1 MAERIDP
8 KGSQRAVIESTA
20 ASTSVDAGAGTG
32 KTTTMLLRIERAI
45 DSGAVDPEDVLVLT
59 FANEAAASI
68 RAAVAD
74 RLDPETAAAID
85 IYTYHSFCHRLVREY
100 AYYLGLSPEFAI
112 VTDRDRRRLIGRL
125 LAENEY
131 DFADSSPWRAGTA
144 DDLAGAVDRFVQ
156 SMSQEDIDPDALT
169 DRLPDIPTV
178 ERLNEFTLWLAAR
191 AETLSFDNEAFRFFN
206 REEHL
211 EAGREALVDY
221 GKLLTYCRETIA
233 DAPADFQAEPV
244 VQDVEA
250 YFGVLQECVT
260 NTIAALDLE
269 DPETKQLPRALFGNE
284 IYGTATGQLEQTPFG
299 RLTHYLAFLRRAR
312 HYTDVYADYRRTLEA
327 EGAVDFDQLVRTA
340 TGLLADDAVAGE
352 ITDRWQQVYCDEF
365 QDTDRTQ
372 FELIGQLTDGPDR
385 PDLLAIGDTDQ
396 AIYGWRGTD
405 RKGLD
410 RLATESDDHVA
421 HELELNFRSKQE
433 ILELTNRCAYG
444 GHGSKTLRED
454 GRTLEAYDE
463 PNPPVRLA
471 RIDSDELSLSP
482 AEQVATTVSRLLNG
496 GVNGVPE
503 KSLADIAVIVRTNRQ
518 AGAVA
523 DELRALQLPYDRSGS
538 AWGERSSGM
547 QTLVS
552 YLRVLVDPA
561 ADTHLRRVLIARYRL
576 PEADLKR
583 LQAAPGTL
591 SAALEGA
598 DPAAFDAPDRLER
611 AREDLE
617 ALREI
622 RGAVP
627 LSRFVTRFREVT
639 RLEWFLTSEDR
650 DAFDRVRRFLDAYDA
665 DGAVQTLSPS
675 VVDALER
682 AVDGGSSG
690 RDRGTQ
696 SDDCIDVMTVHQ
708 AKGLQFDTVL
718 VPYLTDEE
726 WCVEHDYAKRA
737 RYRLLSATIDDEI
750 ESPLCADLAHET
762 VGEEWRVLH
771 VALTRAENHLFC
783 FGSSYEYAG
792 EPDQLSPAT
801 AQACLAEEIEW
812 DVCGERMDLWEALT
826 AAFEDVREAYP
837 ETVLDLTDDVASWAG
852 VTPGTI
858 TYYTGERSRELDV
871 QEAIETIHRLGR
883 RLRTGTLSAV
893 ADAATVVGDTGSVVD
908 TGVGVEGIETDGVG
922 AEGVGV
928 ETETRATVESAGR
941 PLNATSVHSTRFP
954 LEALSRAGSS
964 RLPMA
969 IDHSY
974 SAMETHAD
982 CRRRHYLD
990 HVVWAV
996 DDPVQPQIQPSRVDI
1011 DGATVTGT
1019 DTDSSPRIVGTLFHD
1034 VAEEAFYREYETEAA
1049 WKAAVDRQ
1057 VTARDQEAHRAAT
1070 RACVDRYFE
1079 ATAAGIETPVAAWP
1093 MLAAELPVR
1102 LTDVEGVDGDV
1113 VGVIDSVR
1121 RLPTGELVVLDYKA
1135 TASRIDPA
1143 EATQLALYAEACT
1156 RLFAE
1161 PVSRVGYVY
1170 VGELAE
1176 PDAEPE
1182 PRVSLYTPEQLPSW
1196 SAVRRAL
1203 EAADTPAYEDFTPG
1217 DHCQFC
1223 PHRSLGCAPSKFR
1236 YEHGQPGDDGF

>member
-1 MAERIDP
+1 MAERVNP

-45 DSGAVDPEDVLVLT
+45 DSGAVDPEDILVLT

-68 RAAVAD
+68 RKAVAE

-85 IYTYHSFCHRLVREY
+85 VYTYHSFCHRLVREY
-100 AYYLGLSPEFAI
+100 AYYLGLSPEFDI

-125 LAENEY
+125 LAEHDY

-169 DRLPDIPTV
+169 DRLPDINTV
-178 ERLNEFTLWLAAR
+178 ERLNEFALWLATR
-191 AETLSFDNEAFRFFN
+191 AETLSFDTEAFRFFN
-206 REEHL
+206 RKEHL
-211 EAGREALVDY
+211 ETGREALVDY
-221 GKLLTYCRETIA
+221 GKLLTYCRTTIA

-244 VQDVEA
+244 VKDVKA

-269 DPETKQLPRALFGNE
+269 NPETKQLPRALFGNE
-284 IYGTATGQLEQTPFG
+284 IYGAATGQLEQTPFG

-340 TGLLADDAVAGE
+340 TGLLADEAVAGE

-372 FELIGQLTDGPDR
+372 FQLIGQLTDGPDR

-463 PNPPVRLA
+463 PDPPVRLA
-471 RIDSDELSLSP
+471 RIESDELSLSP
-482 AEQVATTVSRLLNG
+482 AEQVATTVSQLLNG
-496 GVNGVPE
+496 GVEDVPE
-503 KSLADIAVIVRTNRQ
+503 KKLADIAVIVRTNRQ

-523 DELRALQLPYDRSGS
+523 DELRALQLPYNRSGS

-547 QTLVS
+547 QTLIS
-552 YLRVLVDPA
+552 SLRVLVDPA
-561 ADTHLRRVLIARYRL
+561 ADSHLRRVLIARYRL
-576 PEADLKR
+576 PEADLRR
-583 LQAAPGTL
+583 LQAAPDSL
-591 SAALEGA
+591 SAALEAA
-598 DPAAFDAPDRLER
+598 DPAAFDAPERLER
-611 AREDLE
+611 ARDDLE

-627 LSRFVTRFREVT
+627 LSRFVTRFREIT
-639 RLEWFLTSEDR
+639 HLEWFLRSEDR

-665 DGAVQTLSPS
+665 DAAVQTLTPS

-690 RDRGTQ
+690 HDRGTQ

-737 RYRLLSATIDDEI
+737 RYRLLSATIDDEVQ
-750 ESPLCADLAHET
+750 SPLCADLAHET

-771 VALTRAENHLFC
+771 VALTRAKNHLFC

-801 AQACLAEEIEW
+801 AQACLADAIEW

-826 AAFEDVREAYP
+826 TAFEEVREAYP
-837 ETVLDLTDDVASWAG
+837 ETVADLTEEVASWAG
-852 VTPGTI
+852 VTPGMI
-858 TYYTGERSRELDV
+858 TYYTGDRSRELDV
-871 QEAIETIHRLGR
+871 QEAIATIHILGR
-883 RLRTGTLSAV
+883 RLRTGTLTAV
-893 ADAATVVGDTGSVVD
+893 ADAAMVVG
-908 TGVGVEGIETDGVG
+908 EAECG
-922 AEGVGV
+922 AGL
-928 ETETRATVESAGR
+928 ETEIGAAIESAGR
-941 PLNATSVHSTRFP
+941 SLNATSAHSTRFP
-954 LEALSRAGSS
+954 LEALARADSS
-964 RLPMA
+964 KLPMA
-969 IDHSY
+969 INHSY

-996 DDPVQPQIQPSRVDI
+996 DDPASAPAQASASVRAV
-1011 DGATVTGT
+1011 GGTTTT
-1019 DTDSSPRIVGTLFHD
+1019 DTDSSARIVGTLFHD

-1049 WKAAVDRQ
+1049 WKRAVDRQ
-1057 VTARDQEAHRAAT
+1057 VTARNQEAHRAAT

-1079 ATAAGIETPVAAWP
+1079 ATVAGVDRPVAGWP
-1093 MLAAELPVR
+1093 MLAAELPVQ
-1102 LTDVEGVDGDV
+1102 LTDVTGVDGDV
-1113 VGVIDSVR
+1113 VGLIDSVR

-1135 TASRIDPA
+1135 TASRINPA
-1143 EATQLALYAEACT
+1143 EATQLALYAEACD

-1161 PVSRVGYVY
+1161 PVSYFGYVY
-1170 VGELAE
+1170 VGGFAE
-1176 PDAEPE
+1176 PDGE
-1182 PRVSLYTPEQLPSW
+1182 PRVSLYTRDQLPSW
-1196 SAVRRAL
+1196 SAVRRTL
-1203 EAADTPAYEDFTPG
+1203 EAVDKPAYEDFTPG

-1223 PHRSLGCAPSKFR
+1223 PHRSLGCAPER
-1236 YEHGQPGDDGF
+1236 YLSDQEYTADDGF